1 MSSRLYWTDWLE
13 RLIVWKDRLERL
25 IGKIDGKDWLD
36 RFIGNYDGKDWLG
49 RQGMDDGIAQ
59 FGYVAGG
66 DAAAVHPACANHGL
80 LLHHDGGHHLEE
92 EGDWR
97 GKSS

>member
-1 MSSRLYWTDWLE
+1 
-13 RLIVWKDRLERL
+13 
-25 IGKIDGKDWLD
+25 
-36 RFIGNYDGKDWLG
+36 
-49 RQGMDDGIAQ
+49 MDDGIAQ
-59 FGYVAGG
+59 FGFVAGG

-97 GKSS
+97 GKTS